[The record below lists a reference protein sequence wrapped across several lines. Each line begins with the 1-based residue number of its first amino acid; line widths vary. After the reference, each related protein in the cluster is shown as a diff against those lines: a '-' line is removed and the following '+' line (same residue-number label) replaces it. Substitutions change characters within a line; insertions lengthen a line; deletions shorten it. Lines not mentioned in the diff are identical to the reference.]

1 MSTKNKVSILE
12 EFNLSIK
19 KFCKCSDLFLEG
31 RTYFDSCSEDILEIN
46 DNSII
51 ATINESNAQIDIS
64 FELEKFNADQVNK
77 IKEILDLNPVMA
89 SELASKHLS
98 EALLEKLE
106 KEHINLFGIE
116 IVNISTNCDCT
127 EGHCCKH
134 VITSCLQLAKKVE
147 NNPFLIF
154 NLKGISQAAFSE
166 LLNQHS
172 SNEESLNKNL
182 VNKFQS
188 LDNIDNT
195 FEGSIQDNEFPDINL
210 PEFDYESFIN
220 LLPANPLFYENKEFK
235 STLSNIYSLVI
246 PEIDAIFNKNLS
258 YKVRNTHFYLYFDE
272 TNTLKI
278 FVTPSNYFILYLKN
292 KGSRVNYSEDKL
304 LVPVMKDSKIEFEPK
319 YGVII
324 DIDLFID
331 YFIDFYTLEDKS
343 NISDSTYFFDYTV
356 HLIREIVR
364 SAHFLPDTI
373 SDDDASF
380 YIRYVPLVDNSEITT
395 LIKDY
400 KNLMPLNI
408 AFKHN
413 QEAVL
418 KKSAYFDVLSIFL
431 TGVIKKIL
439 FLKSAKLKKNE
450 AATIFAKNL
459 SFKSTTNDGKNIQK
473 SISNWL
479 NRLHIKN
486 KNVSPA
492 IRIESASDDKFEV
505 YIDIIDKTSVQS
517 NSAPLSAIFAET
529 EKELFNYDIESLK
542 PDILRQ
548 IDSAAD
554 YLPILKEISNS
565 KGLKKV
571 VIDSKGIE
579 EFILKTSSLLN
590 DLGVYTFIPKEIKNF
605 VSPKISVKA
614 NLKQNVQNVNYLSL
628 SDILDFSYE
637 IALGD
642 KTITK
647 DEFLQLVDNNEGIV
661 KFQDKYLLI
670 NQEEVNDIIK
680 ILQRPK
686 PKLSSMEVLHSY
698 LTNDFDDYYFNY
710 DEALEKVINNITKI
724 EDVNLPEKLNG
735 TLRAY
740 QERGFKWLYS
750 NSAKGFGCCLADDM
764 GLGKTIQVI
773 ALLLKIKE
781 ENQLTAPALVIC
793 PTTLVANWYKEL
805 EKFAPSL
812 NAYIY
817 HGIDRTMPEDQ
828 ADIIITTYSTLRMD
842 IDKFKDNEWKF
853 VVIDEAHNIK
863 NASTAQT
870 QAVKSLK
877 CNNKIALTGT
887 PVENKLSELWS
898 IFDFANKGY
907 LKDLGVFQKCYGVPI
922 EKFRDKEKIEKLK
935 LAISPF
941 LIRRVKTDKSI
952 ISDLPDKMLFDE
964 YCYLTESQAALYEK
978 VIQSIMDQISK
989 SSGIERRGLIF
1000 KLITALKQICNH
1012 PLQYTKDKTADLM
1025 KEHSGKA
1032 EKAMSIMENILEQN
1046 EKALIFTQYKEMGF
1060 LLEKMIQKDLGHTAD
1075 FFHGG
1080 LTRKQRDGIIDTFQN
1095 ENKSNILIISLKA
1108 GGTGLN
1114 LTAATN
1120 VLHYDLWWNP
1130 AIENQATDR
1139 TYRIGQTKNVIVH
1152 RMITLGTFEE
1162 KIDEIIKSKRELV
1175 DLTISSGEKW
1185 ITELTDGELKQ
1196 IFSLT

>member
-1 MSTKNKVSILE
+1 MSIKNKVSILE

-19 KFCKCSDLFLEG
+19 KFCKCSNLFLKG
-31 RTYFDSCSEDILEIN
+31 RTYSDSCPNDILMIN
-46 DNSII
+46 NNSII
-51 ATINESNAQIDIS
+51 AKIDENNAQIDIS
-64 FELEKFNADQVNK
+64 FELEKFSGKQVNK
-77 IKEILDLNPVMA
+77 IKEILDLNPIMA

-98 EALLEKLE
+98 ETLLEKLE
-106 KEHINLFGIE
+106 KENINLFGIE
-116 IVNISTNCDCT
+116 IVNISANCNCS
-127 EGHCCKH
+127 EGYCCKH
-134 VITSCLQLAKKVE
+134 VITSCLKLAEKVE
-147 NNPFLIF
+147 KNPFLIF
-154 NLKGISQAAFSE
+154 NLKGISQISFSE
-166 LLNQHS
+166 LLNRHS

-188 LDNIDNT
+188 LDNANNAYKND
-195 FEGSIQDNEFPDINL
+195 IQDNELPEINL

-235 STLSNIYSLVI
+235 STLSNIYSVVT
-246 PEIDAIFNKNLS
+246 PEIDTIFNKNLS

-272 TNTLKI
+272 TNTLKV

-304 LVPVMKDSKIEFEPK
+304 LVPVIKDSKIEFEAK

-331 YFIDFYTLEDKS
+331 YFIDFYTIEDKS
-343 NISDSTYFFDYTV
+343 NISDSTYFFDYTI
-356 HLIREIVR
+356 HLVKEIIR

-380 YIRYVPLVDNSEITT
+380 YIRYVPLIDNSKITD
-395 LIKDY
+395 LIQYY

-408 AFKHN
+408 AFKYN
-413 QEAVL
+413 QQVIL
-418 KKSAYFDVLSIFL
+418 KKNAYFDILSIFL
-431 TGVIKKIL
+431 TGIIKKIL
-439 FLKSAKLKKNE
+439 FLKGAKLKKNE
-450 AATIFAKNL
+450 ASTIFAKNL
-459 SFKSTTNDGKNIQK
+459 SFKSVTNEGKNIQK

-492 IRIESASDDKFEV
+492 IRIESASNDKFEI
-505 YIDIIDKTSVQS
+505 YIDIIDKTSLKSDSV
-517 NSAPLSAIFAET
+517 PLSVLFTE
-529 EKELFNYDIESLK
+529 EKELLNYDIESLR

-565 KGLKKV
+565 KGLKKII
-571 VIDSKGIE
+571 IDSKEIE
-579 EFILKTSSLLN
+579 KFILKTSSLLN
-590 DLGVYTFIPKEIKNF
+590 DLGIYTFIPKEIKNF
-605 VSPKISVKA
+605 ASPKISVKA

-647 DEFLQLVDNNEGIV
+647 DEFLQLVENNEGII

-670 NQEEVNDIIK
+670 NQEEVNNIIK
-680 ILQRPK
+680 ILQKPK

-698 LTNDFDDYYFNY
+698 LTNDFNDYYFDY
-710 DEALEKVINNITKI
+710 DEALDKVINNITKI
-724 EDVNLPEKLNG
+724 EEINLPSRLNG
-735 TLRAY
+735 TLRGY
-740 QERGFKWLYS
+740 QERGYKWLYS

-773 ALLLKIKE
+773 ALILKIKE

-793 PTTLVANWYKEL
+793 PTTLIANWYKEL

-812 NAYIY
+812 SAYIY
-817 HGIDRTMPEDQ
+817 HGIDRTMP
-828 ADIIITTYSTLRMD
+828 AGKPDIIITTYSTLRMD
-842 IDKFKDNEWKF
+842 IEKFKETEWKF

-907 LKDLGVFQKCYGVPI
+907 LKDLSFFQKSYGVPI
-922 EKFRDKEKIEKLK
+922 EKFRDEEKIEKLK

-941 LIRRVKTDKSI
+941 LIRRVKTDKTI
-952 ISDLPDKMLFDE
+952 ISDLPDKILFDE
-964 YCYLTESQAALYEK
+964 YCYLMEKQAALYEK
-978 VIQSIMDQISK
+978 VIQSIMDQIAK

-1012 PLQYTKDKTADLM
+1012 PLQYTKDRTADLL

-1060 LLEKMIQKDLGHTAD
+1060 LLQKMIQKELGHTAD

-1080 LTRKQRDGIIDTFQN
+1080 LTRKQRDSIIDSFQN
-1095 ENKSNILIISLKA
+1095 ENKSNIMIISLKA

-1175 DLTISSGEKW
+1175 DLTIASGEKW

>member
-19 KFCKCSDLFLEG
+19 KFCKCSDLFLEA
-31 RTYFDSCSEDILEIN
+31 RTYSDSCPTDILAIN

-51 ATINESNAQIDIS
+51 ANIDENNAQIDIS
-64 FELEKFNADQVNK
+64 FELEKFSAQQINK
-77 IKEILDLNPVMA
+77 IKEIIDLNPVMA

-98 EALLEKLE
+98 EALLDKLE
-106 KEHINLFGIE
+106 KESINLFGIE
-116 IVNISTNCDCT
+116 IVNISTSCDCP
-127 EGHCCKH
+127 EGACCKH
-134 VITSCLQLAKKVE
+134 VITSCLKLAAEIE

-154 NLKGISQAAFSE
+154 NLKGLSQTTFSG
-166 LLNQHS
+166 LLNQHA
-172 SNEESLNKNL
+172 SNKESLNKNL
-182 VNKFQS
+182 INKFQNCDDTNNLYES
-188 LDNIDNT
+188 K
-195 FEGSIQDNEFPDINL
+195 IQHNELPDINL

-235 STLSNIYSLVI
+235 STLSNIYSIVT
-246 PEIDAIFNKNLS
+246 PEIDTIFNKNLS

-272 TNTLKI
+272 TNTLKV

-304 LVPVMKDSKIEFEPK
+304 LVPVHKDSKIEFEAK

-331 YFIDFYTLEDKS
+331 YFIDFYTIEDKS

-356 HLIREIVR
+356 HLVKEIVR

-373 SDDDASF
+373 SDNDASF
-380 YIRYVPLVDNSEITT
+380 YIRYVPLIDNSEITN
-395 LIKDY
+395 LIQDY
-400 KNLMPLNI
+400 KSLMPLNI

-413 QEAVL
+413 QQTIL
-418 KKSAYFDVLSIFL
+418 KRSAYFDVLSIFL
-431 TGVIKKIL
+431 TGIIKKIL
-439 FLKSAKLKKNE
+439 FLKGAKLKKNE
-450 AATIFAKNL
+450 ASTIFAKNL
-459 SFKSTTNDGKNIQK
+459 SFKSVTNDGKNIQK
-473 SISNWL
+473 SVSNWL

-492 IRIESASDDKFEV
+492 IRIESASDDKFEI
-505 YIDIIDKTSVQS
+505 YIDILDKTSLKSDSV
-517 NSAPLSAIFAET
+517 PLSVLFTE
-529 EKELFNYDIESLK
+529 EKELFNYDIESLR
-542 PDILRQ
+542 PDVLRQ

-571 VIDSKGIE
+571 VIDSKEIE

-590 DLGVYTFIPKEIKNF
+590 DLGIYTFIPKEIKNF

-647 DEFLQLVDNNEGIV
+647 DEFLQLVESNEGII

-670 NQEEVNDIIK
+670 NQEEVNNIIK

-710 DEALEKVINNITKI
+710 DEALEKVINNITKVEEI
-724 EDVNLPEKLNG
+724 DLPDNLNG

-740 QERGFKWLYS
+740 QERGYKWLYS
-750 NSAKGFGCCLADDM
+750 NSVKGFGCCLADDM

-773 ALLLKIKE
+773 ALILKMKE
-781 ENQLTAPALVIC
+781 EKQLTAPALVIC

-817 HGIDRTMPEDQ
+817 HGIDRVMPEDKP
-828 ADIIITTYSTLRMD
+828 DIIITTYSTLRMD
-842 IDKFKDNEWKF
+842 IEKFKETEWKF

-877 CNNKIALTGT
+877 CDNKIALTGT

-907 LKDLGVFQKCYGVPI
+907 LKDLSFFQKYYGVPI
-922 EKFRDKEKIEKLK
+922 EKFRDEEKIEKLK

-941 LIRRVKTDKSI
+941 LIRRVKTDKTI

-964 YCYLTESQAALYEK
+964 YCYLTENQAALYEK
-978 VIQSIMDQISK
+978 VIQSIMDQIAK

-1012 PLQYTKDKTADLM
+1012 PMQYTKDKAAELL

-1060 LLEKMIQKDLGHTAD
+1060 LLEKMIQKELGHTAD

-1196 IFSLT
+1196 IFSLS